1 MDWFSICNVDD
12 LQKDAGVCAL
22 VNHQQIAIFFINQKT
37 YVIDNFD
44 PFGKANVLYRGIV
57 GDVKGQ
63 IVVASPL
70 YKQHFNL
77 ETGVCLEDESVILP
91 VYLSRIENGIVQ
103 IGVKS

>member
-1 MDWFSICNVDD
+1 MEWFTICSVDD

-22 VNHQQIAIFFINQKT
+22 VNHKQVAIFFINEKT
-37 YVIDNFD
+37 YAISNFD
-44 PFGKANVLYRGIV
+44 PFGKANVLCRGII

-70 YKQHFNL
+70 YKQHFVL

-91 VYLSRIENGIVQ
+91 VYANRIENGTVQ
-103 IGVKS
+103 IGVTS